1 MFTPPDEALL
11 IEPELLP
18 IRREAVLRFD
28 LGAFFFRAPPAGPIG
43 AADAAF
49 GASVACGAVV
59 LATGGGAGAAASS
72 GGSGAG
78 LGALGRLG
86 DEHII
91 FNPHYL

>member
-18 IRREAVLRFD
+18 IRREAVFRLA

-43 AADAAF
+43 DAVF
-49 GASVACGAVV
+49 GTSVACGAVV